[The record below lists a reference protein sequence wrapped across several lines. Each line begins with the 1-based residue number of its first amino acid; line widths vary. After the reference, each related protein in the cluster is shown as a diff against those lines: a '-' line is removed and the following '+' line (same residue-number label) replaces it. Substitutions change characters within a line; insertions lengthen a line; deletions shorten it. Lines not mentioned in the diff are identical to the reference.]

1 MLWGSDWPHPAATA
15 GEVPMPHDAVLLHG
29 ALAWCDT
36 QALADRVLQGNPAA
50 LYGFGP

>member
-1 MLWGSDWPHPAATA
+1 
-15 GEVPMPHDAVLLHG
+15 MPHDAVLLHG